1 MGNLAVRVF
10 AGLLL
15 AFACLAAK
23 AQPELVFG
31 VYPYL
36 TATEIVDQYALLRDY
51 VARITDRPVSMVS
64 ARDFPAFIDRTRSGD
79 YDLVF
84 TAPHMGRLAEIRDG
98 WRQVV
103 QTGFRMEIV
112 ILTRKDSRIRQLED
126 LRNRSI
132 SVGS

>member
-1 MGNLAVRVF
+1 
-10 AGLLL
+10 
-15 AFACLAAK
+15 
-23 AQPELVFG
+23 
-31 VYPYL
+31 
-36 TATEIVDQYALLRDY
+36 
-51 VARITDRPVSMVS
+51 
-64 ARDFPAFIDRTRSGD
+64 
-79 YDLVF
+79 VF
-84 TAPHMGRLAEIRDG
+84 TAPQMGRLAEIRDG